1 MSSDVP
7 IGTNDSAGRDNYK
20 LEKTSFDP
28 KSPYRCHLAISRDED
43 GSVSVVVLNLPG
55 AGSCGKTEEE
65 AIANAREAIQGVI
78 ESYLEDGRNSLARSG
93 RLLGSALCFAEVD
106 LGECL
111 RSRGLPESRR

>member
-65 AIANAREAIQGVI
+65 AIANVREAIQGVI
-78 ESYLEDGRNSLARSG
+78 ESYLEDGEEIPWRDQAAY
-93 RLLGSALCFAEVD
+93 SAPPSASQKWILVNA
-106 LGECL
+106 
-111 RSRGLPESRR
+111 